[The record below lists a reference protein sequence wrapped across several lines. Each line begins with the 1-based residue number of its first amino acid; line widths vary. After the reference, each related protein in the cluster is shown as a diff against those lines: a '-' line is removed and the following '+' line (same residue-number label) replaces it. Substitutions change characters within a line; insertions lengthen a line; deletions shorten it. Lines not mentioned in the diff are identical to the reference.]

1 MLLYIH
7 VPFCRS
13 KCRYCAFVSWPAGN
27 QELETY
33 LDHLLLELRF
43 WSQELARPRIESIF
57 IGGGTP
63 SCLSLVQLEQ
73 LFACIDSGFRL
84 DPGLEVTI
92 EANPES
98 LWPRPELECLPQLGV
113 NRLSLGGQSFSDPAL
128 TWLGR
133 RHTADD
139 ISRAVDRAG
148 GAGFENINLDLLYG
162 LPGQSVRSWLDEL
175 AMATSHGI
183 SHLSCYGL
191 TPEPETPLAADVR
204 SGQTALPEGDEQ
216 ADMFVSGAE
225 FLEKHGFLQYE
236 ISNFARNGA
245 VCSHN
250 VATWQGRDYLGCGP
264 AAVSTVKG
272 RRWTNPLSLEGYVQ
286 AVRSNALG
294 HPFEELSHEDRV
306 KELVMLSLRTV
317 QGLSCHGYGHLTG
330 LDFCRQHAQVL
341 SELQG
346 QGLVSAGPDRVA
358 LTRQGMAVC
367 DALLERLI

>member
-7 VPFCRS
+7 VPFCRR
-13 KCRYCAFVSWPAGN
+13 KCRYCAFVSWPAGDH
-27 QELETY
+27 ELETY

-63 SCLSLVQLEQ
+63 SCLSLAQLEQ
-73 LFACIDSGFRL
+73 LFAGIDSGFRL

-98 LWPRPELECLPQLGV
+98 LWPRPELETLPRLGV
-113 NRLSLGGQSFSDPAL
+113 TRLSLGGQSFSDPAL

-133 RHTADD
+133 GHTADD

-148 GAGFENINLDLLYG
+148 GAGFESINLDLLYG

-204 SGQTALPEGDEQ
+204 SGHAILPEGDEQ
-216 ADMFVSGAE
+216 ADMYVSGAE
-225 FLEKHGFLQYE
+225 FLENHGFLQYE

-245 VCSHN
+245 VCAHN
-250 VATWQGRDYLGCGP
+250 LVIWQGRDYLGCGP

-272 RRWTNPLSLEGYVQ
+272 RRWTNPFSLPEYVEAIKSGELGQ
-286 AVRSNALG
+286 TCEALG
-294 HPFEELSHEDRV
+294 HGHKVREF
-306 KELVMLSLRTV
+306 VMLSLRTT
-317 QGLSCHGYGHLTG
+317 QGLSCYEYFNVTG
-330 LDFCRQHAQVL
+330 RDFCSEHAGIL
-341 SELQG
+341 KSLRER
-346 QGLVSAGPDRVA
+346 GLIHLHPDRVA
-358 LTRQGMAVC
+358 LSRQGMAVC
-367 DALLERLI
+367 DAVLERLI